1 MKKRKKK
8 KECGFRR
15 EGVRMKKEV
24 YDTYVSLLHK
34 ELTMATGCTEPIAIA
49 YAGARLRAAL
59 GAIPEHCTVYCSG
72 NIVKNVMAVT
82 VPNSGGAKGID
93 TAAMLGIVGGDAESI
108 LDVLHAVTE
117 DDIALMNKLL
127 AEKRCDCELVEGVA
141 NLYIRI
147 EAKAGDDTA
156 LVEIKDYHS
165 NVTRLEKNGVSLLEE
180 VLAEEISTPAPDKSL
195 LNVRDIYEFA
205 NEVNLDDV
213 RAVLENQL
221 KCNSAIAEEGL
232 KNPWG
237 AQVGRTIMELSDK
250 DNLVNRARAYA
261 AAGSDARMN
270 GCPLP
275 VVINSGSGNQGIT
288 VSMPLLVYAREYNVD
303 HDKML
308 RALALANLISLHQ
321 KRYIGS
327 LSAYCGAVS
336 AATASACGIAYMQ
349 DKSLETIC
357 GLITDSINTT
367 GGMICDGAKSSC
379 ASKIATAVGTALL
392 SMEMSSKGRVFL
404 PGEGLVEDSVEET
417 IASVGRMGRE
427 GMKSTDIEILKIMLG
442 K

>member
-1 MKKRKKK
+1 
-8 KECGFRR
+8 
-15 EGVRMKKEV
+15 MKKEV

-165 NVTRLEKNGVSLLEE
+165 NVTRLEKNGVSLLES

-237 AQVGRTIMELSDK
+237 AEVGRTIMELSDK

-349 DKSLETIC
+349 DKSFETIC

>member
-1 MKKRKKK
+1 MNKKT
-8 KECGFRR
+8 
-15 EGVRMKKEV
+15 

-93 TAAMLGIVGGDAESI
+93 TAAMLGIIGGDASRV
-108 LDVLHAVTE
+108 LDVLHAVSE
-117 DDIALMNKLL
+117 EDIALTRKLI

-147 EAKAGDDTA
+147 EAQAGEDTA

-165 NVTRLEKNGVSLLEE
+165 NVTRLEKNGKPLIAVSEAGE
-180 VLAEEISTPAPDKSL
+180 SETDAPDKSL
-195 LNVRDIYEFA
+195 LNVRDIYDFA
-205 NEVNLDDV
+205 NEVELDDV
-213 RAVLENQL
+213 REVLENQIR
-221 KCNSAIAEEGL
+221 CNSAIAEEGL
-232 KNPWG
+232 KNDWG
-237 AQVGRTIMELSDK
+237 AEVGRTILESEGES
-250 DNLVNRARAYA
+250 LVNKARAYA

-270 GCPLP
+270 GCPMP

-288 VSMPLLVYAREYNVD
+288 VTMPLLVYAKEYKVE
-303 HDKML
+303 HEKVL

-327 LSAYCGAVS
+327 LSAYCGSVS
-336 AATASACGIAYMQ
+336 AATASACGIAYMLGA
-349 DKSLETIC
+349 DYEKLC
-357 GLITDSINTT
+357 GIITDSINTT
-367 GGMICDGAKSSC
+367 GGMVCDGAKSSC
-379 ASKIATAVGTALL
+379 ASKIATSVGMALL
-392 SMEMSSKGRVFL
+392 SMDMSMKGRVFL
-404 PGEGLVEDSVEET
+404 PGEGLVEDNVEDT

-427 GMKSTDIEILKIMLG
+427 GMKSTDVEILKIMLG